1 MEPDR
6 CRQPETTRR
15 SEAANVNP
23 FCGFPIQK
31 LEGDAN
37 NRESYLENKLEA
49 QLEVHFRKTYA
60 SQSGEHCPSD
70 GGIRSQNP
78 NDTND
83 SPQYGG
89 KKRGASN
96 FRGR

>member
-1 MEPDR
+1 MPPDR
-6 CRQPETTRR
+6 CRQPETSRG
-15 SEAANVNP
+15 SEAANVSP
-23 FCGFPIQK
+23 FRGFPIQK
-31 LEGDAN
+31 FEGDTN
-37 NRESYLENKLEA
+37 NREKYLENKLEA
-49 QLEVHFRKTYA
+49 QLEVQCRETYA

-70 GGIRSQNP
+70 DGIRSQNP

-83 SPQYGG
+83 SPQHAG